1 VRAAIAKLVHLMRD
15 EFDAIVVGAGLM
27 GTATAWSL
35 ARRGRSVLMV
45 EQFGAGHGRGSSHG
59 SARIVR
65 RAYGDALYTR
75 LTGESFELWRE
86 LERQSGAS
94 ILRTLG
100 GLDYGARHDVD
111 GISRRLRTEKVPYEL
126 LRAEDAQ
133 ERWPGMRFKG
143 DVLFHPQAGT
153 MDAALAIQTFTAEA
167 ARLGAEVRY
176 ETRVHAVLTGDDRA
190 EIELVSGERLAA
202 NSVVVAAGAWVG
214 NLLDGL
220 VALPRIEVTQQ
231 QIFHFPRMDTQAE
244 AWPSVIHDELTP
256 VYHLAGGR
264 DGGPGDDRKVAEH
277 RHGTPTTAAGR
288 SGMVD
293 PASRARLVEY
303 VTRWLPGLDPTPRR
317 EATCLY
323 TTTQSEDFI
332 LDRVGALVIC
342 SPCSGHGAKFAPLIG
357 EMTADLVTSP
367 AAPRIP
373 ERFRIASAIG
383 VPAAPTAPRL
393 GGA

>member
-1 VRAAIAKLVHLMRD
+1 
-15 EFDAIVVGAGLM
+15 
-27 GTATAWSL
+27 
-35 ARRGRSVLMV
+35 
-45 EQFGAGHGRGSSHG
+45 
-59 SARIVR
+59 
-65 RAYGDALYTR
+65 
-75 LTGESFELWRE
+75 
-86 LERQSGAS
+86 
-94 ILRTLG
+94 
-100 GLDYGARHDVD
+100 
-111 GISRRLRTEKVPYEL
+111 
-126 LRAEDAQ
+126 
-133 ERWPGMRFKG
+133 
-143 DVLFHPQAGT
+143 
-153 MDAALAIQTFTAEA
+153 
-167 ARLGAEVRY
+167 
-176 ETRVHAVLTGDDRA
+176 VLTGDDRA

-214 NLLDGL
+214 KLLDGL

-231 QIFHFPRMDTQAE
+231 QIFHFPRIDLEAE
-244 AWPSVIHDELTP
+244 AWPSVIHDEITP

-277 RHGTPTTAAGR
+277 RHGTPTTATARTGV
-288 SGMVD
+288 VD
-293 PASRARLVEY
+293 PASRARMVEY
-303 VTRWLPGLDPTPRR
+303 VKRWLPGLDPTPCR

-323 TTTQSEDFI
+323 TTTPTEDFI